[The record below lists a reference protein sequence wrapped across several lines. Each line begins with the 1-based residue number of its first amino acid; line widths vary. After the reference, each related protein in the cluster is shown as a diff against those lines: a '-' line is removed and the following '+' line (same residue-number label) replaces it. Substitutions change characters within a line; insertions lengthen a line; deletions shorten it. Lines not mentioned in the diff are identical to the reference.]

1 MKSPK
6 IATHLCETKLWTS
19 SLEKGAK
26 QKENQSVYLGYVFK
40 LVEEVVVGIVGIFVE
55 NQKLCIHNGR

>member
-6 IATHLCETKLWTS
+6 IATHMCETKLWTS
-19 SLEKGAK
+19 SLGKGAK
-26 QKENQSVYLGYVFK
+26 QKANQSVYLGYVFK
-40 LVEEVVVGIVGIFVE
+40 LVEDVFAGIVGIFVE